1 MIPRRP
7 PSIRKPSQSISIAAI
22 LALCIFGILNFE
34 LEPTSYY
41 TRRFLSLDDLDTNG
55 EPAWITT
62 NLIDLHQKPNPSEET
77 PLFWHIPKSGGT
89 TAKRLYMCMGLTQ
102 TIRIGIEPRYG
113 YAHTE
118 KLVVFN
124 PYPKSTS
131 GWKTANVD
139 TTLPMGIIF
148 SMEMGF
154 ALDHLYDAQ
163 HKARSMAL
171 FRHPIDRLVSKFY
184 YLQIA
189 DWERSYRPE
198 WSKMTLLNWAK
209 SNNPEDNFMVRKIVG
224 KQWNEKVTQHDL
236 YVAKKVLKD
245 HVVVGLMNESE
256 ESFRRFSL
264 AIGIDESER
273 KNQECMKE
281 FFEPDD
287 GAEVAKNSNQHRKVF
302 PDTAEWNVLAAK
314 NTLDMDLYE
323 YVERLF
329 EEQKEI
335 IDSYAH
341 ASHEAEEI
349 IIAPQ
354 E

>member
-1 MIPRRP
+1 M
-7 PSIRKPSQSISIAAI
+7 
-22 LALCIFGILNFE
+22 
-34 LEPTSYY
+34 
-41 TRRFLSLDDLDTNG
+41 
-55 EPAWITT
+55 
-62 NLIDLHQKPNPSEET
+62 
-77 PLFWHIPKSGGT
+77 
-89 TAKRLYMCMGLTQ
+89 MCC
-102 TIRIGIEPRYG
+102 RY
-113 YAHTE
+113 
-118 KLVVFN
+118 
-124 PYPKSTS
+124 STS
-131 GWKTANVD
+131 CELSTVVYVL
-139 TTLPMGIIF
+139 TYSVYSQICILQIF

-184 YLQIA
+184 CEFYDMLVVFRCRCIVVHNLSSYLSYRNTHSSLHSYFLDLQIA

-256 ESFRRFSL
+256 ESFRRFNL

-354 E
+354 NKEEIVAKRQRRREAERRMERETGQQSDK